1 MHSSDGRK
9 LQKTPAD
16 LAEVTGARDTELA
29 LHLANQ
35 MISTLW
41 LPESMT
47 ATEKDRR
54 IAAAIK
60 LLEGIQPDNELEGTL
75 AVQMIA
81 THEAA
86 MECLRR
92 AMAESTAHDGR
103 EQDLKYAAKLLGIF
117 TQQLEA
123 LNRLRGKGQQ
133 KVTVEYVHV
142 EAGAQAVVGNVDTR
156 PTQDRFIASP
166 STRQTSPDDAVGAY
180 AST

>member
-1 MHSSDGRK
+1 MDSSK
-9 LQKTPAD
+9 HTPERPSS
-16 LAEVTGARDTELA
+16 LARHNEQVASIPTSLSSVTGAQDSELA
-29 LHLANQ
+29 LHLTNQ
-35 MISTLW
+35 VISTLW

-47 ATEKDRR
+47 VTEKDRR

-92 AMAESTAHDGR
+92 AMASGQTNEV
-103 EQDLKYAAKLLGIF
+103 ENQNLKYAIKLLALF

-142 EAGAQAVVGNVDTR
+142 EAGAQAVVGNVETR
-156 PTQDRFIASP
+156 
-166 STRQTSPDDAVGAY
+166 STG
-180 AST
+180 